1 MGAVHC
7 QEVAERTTD
16 YLEHALTAA
25 ERRRYERHLEGC
37 DACREALRRMR
48 TLLELARRVP
58 PPAPS
63 SQLRGRL
70 LATFRDRQ
78 GRGA

>member
-1 MGAVHC
+1 MGAVQC
-7 QEVAERTTD
+7 QQVAERTTD

-48 TLLELARRVP
+48 TLLELARHVP

-63 SQLRGRL
+63 PRLREQL
-70 LATFRDRQ
+70 LAAFRDRHTSD
-78 GRGA
+78 A